1 MLVSTYFDGIS
12 YWSVYVR
19 LTYVY
24 ITECISIKVDLIAS
38 RLYPKRRTD
47 RLCAVIIKE
56 HQCRGVNRARGKK
69 IVSREAGGIPT
80 TPTTRSAAWPSMAM
94 TTTDMSGWRK
104 DAVGRG
110 EAVTAFRGLVGAR
123 G

>member
-38 RLYPKRRTD
+38 RLYLDFPEIR
-47 RLCAVIIKE
+47 
-56 HQCRGVNRARGKK
+56 RGVFHNNFDKEIFLLFMLAFFFLFKSSVFFKQHRY
-69 IVSREAGGIPT
+69 SRH
-80 TPTTRSAAWPSMAM
+80 
-94 TTTDMSGWRK
+94 
-104 DAVGRG
+104 
-110 EAVTAFRGLVGAR
+110 
-123 G
+123 